1 MKIVFDPNPSPVA
14 KTHPGGTE
22 PGVKGKGFADLLG
35 RALESAAA
43 SPAPVVGGGGLAVT
57 FQPAPPSP
65 LEPEVGE
72 RAEEILEGLEKY
84 AVRLADPSAGLRELD
99 SLLAELQRRCEALA
113 PLLERLPE
121 ESRPLREIA
130 GRAVLTVQTEIL
142 HLRRGDYL
150 GT

>member
-1 MKIVFDPNPSPVA
+1 MKIVFDPHSAPVA
-14 KTHPGGTE
+14 KPKPAGKE
-22 PGVKGKGFADLLG
+22 PGAEKNGFVDLLG

-43 SPAPVVGGGGLAVT
+43 SPAPVGGGELAVS
-57 FQPAPPSP
+57 FRAGPPSP
-65 LEPEVGE
+65 PEPEVGE
-72 RAEEILEGLEKY
+72 LAEEILEGLEKY
-84 AVRLADPSAGLRELD
+84 AGRLADPSAGLRELD
-99 SLLAELQRRCEALA
+99 SLLVALQRRCEALA